1 MITIALVAVLFGM
14 LSLVGYLAF
23 RLKRAS
29 RIPVE
34 STAGEVLPTVEG
46 SDPSTC
52 DRCRCFD
59 LAEGQAFLDRYPAA
73 RAAYQWVSP
82 RDEARS
88 DNRDLVPHK
97 AKWQDFGA
105 CTRQQTL
112 VWGGMIPAQ
121 RLAAKDQK
129 RTNEDGSEVV
139 VAQAFC
145 PTGVDCYERRS

>member
-1 MITIALVAVLFGM
+1 MITILLVVVLAAM
-14 LSLVGYLAF
+14 LSLIGYLAL

-46 SDPSTC
+46 SDPLTC
-52 DRCRCFD
+52 DRCKRFD

-105 CTRQQTL
+105 CTRHQTL

-121 RLAAKDQK
+121 RLAAKDQVK
-129 RTNEDGSEVV
+129 QFDDGSEVV

-145 PTGVDCYERRS
+145 SNGVDCYERRS